1 MRIAS
6 LWVPDFPL
14 QALRRSTPEL
24 AEAPLAVAAGPLPR
38 DLIERVGIHS
48 PQAGGARGG
57 SGGGGRGARRRG
69 RRLLAAGPAPRAGRG
84 PARRGGPRPP
94 LRQRAKR
101 AGIHF

>member
-38 DLIERVGIHS
+38 DEVV
-48 PQAGGARGG
+48 AV
-57 SGGGGRGARRRG
+57 SGKPRSSAC
-69 RRLLAAGPAPRAGRG
+69 GPE
-84 PARRGGPRPP
+84 
-94 LRQRAKR
+94 
-101 AGIHF
+101 